1 MNDCQKP
8 NENYLEWL
16 ERIAIKCKGKEVV
29 LDAGETLEGIAEIKY
44 LFLKAKRDQ
53 EYTHREN
60 QKLKEAIN
68 WWNNG
73 KASQTLHGLCNEA
86 RKAYGKKLGK
96 EAAKAFGKE
105 GFKEALEK
113 YEEWCKKY
121 HPDMLED

>member
-16 ERIAIKCKGKEVV
+16 ERIATKCEDKEVV
-29 LDAGETLEGIAEIKY
+29 LDASETLEGIAEMKR
-44 LFLKAKRDQ
+44 LLLKAKNDQ
-53 EYTHREN
+53 EYTHKEN

-73 KASQTLHGLCNEA
+73 EASRILHGVCNGA
-86 RKAYGKKLGK
+86 RKFYKSDCITLKYTA
-96 EAAKAFGKE
+96 EFDKAIK
-105 GFKEALEK
+105 K